1 MSCQCYTDGTVI
13 RSLTARVIILVLLL
27 CLSLIFSCSSS
38 PEDVFDTLQSDDSA
52 EQDISRREQ
61 LVLTFAGDIMAHTP
75 NFKMRDYSRIY
86 DDIRTY
92 LKGDDFTFGNLEM
105 PVADTLPMSTYPR
118 FNVHSS
124 YLQAAIDGGFDVFS
138 LANNHSNDQYYA
150 GIDGTLSAFS
160 SRPLSHY
167 SGLRRSENEE
177 LQPRLILHNGWRI
190 LFLSVTE
197 ILNSHD
203 KTMDRVYY
211 SSPGDKGRALLLSSL
226 KQMTLDIPHDVFILS
241 LHVNQPE
248 YERTVRQ
255 STRDWFA
262 ELADAGVDVVWAHHP
277 HVMHEWEQTGLHF
290 FMYSMG
296 NFISGQRYTPNTND
310 PGADREYTGDAVLL
324 RLSLSRYAGERGF
337 DKIEH
342 VPVLITNQ
350 TLNNGDVVVRRLTNE
365 FIQSLPQTWKT
376 YYAKRKELMESY
388 LPALLADAQKAILE
402 Q

>member
-1 MSCQCYTDGTVI
+1 METGDSGELVI
-13 RSLTARVIILVLLL
+13 A
-27 CLSLIFSCSSS
+27 
-38 PEDVFDTLQSDDSA
+38 Q
-52 EQDISRREQ
+52 RER

-75 NFKMRDYSRIY
+75 NFMMRDYSRIY
-86 DDIRTY
+86 DDVRSF
-92 LKGDDFTFGNLEM
+92 LKDDDFTFGNLEM
-105 PVADTLPMSTYPR
+105 PVADNLPMSTYPR
-118 FNVHSS
+118 FNVHTP

-160 SRPLSHY
+160 SRPSSHY

-177 LQPRLILHNGWRI
+177 MQPRLILHNGWRI

-203 KTMDRVYY
+203 KTMNRVYY
-211 SSPGDKGRALLLSSL
+211 SSPGDKGRAQLISSL
-226 KQMTLDIPHDVFILS
+226 SRMSSDIPHDVFILS

-248 YERTVRQ
+248 YERTVKQ
-255 STRDWFA
+255 STRDWFLKIA
-262 ELADAGVDVVWAHHP
+262 ESGVDIVWAHHP
-277 HVMHEWEQTGLHF
+277 HVMHEWEQSGLHF

-296 NFISGQRYTPNTND
+296 NFISGQRYTPNTDD
-310 PGADREYTGDAVLL
+310 PGAYREYTGDAVLL
-324 RLSLSRYAGERGF
+324 RLSLSRHSGDTGF
-337 DKIEH
+337 DTIEH

-365 FIQSLPQTWKT
+365 FIHSLPHKWKT

-388 LPALLADAQKAILE
+388 LPALLASSQNAILE